1 MCIVFSSEA
10 IKPEIKNKKMLASII
25 SSDRY
30 IAIKFSGSNYNG
42 LTYDGTLRILTRD
55 TNGEELIV
63 PCRWNAAN
71 KRLESVAL
79 NKGGV
84 RVPNMYTPTTRLIS
98 KLNSAGYLFEFLNEL
113 QAEELTT

>member
-1 MCIVFSSEA
+1 MCIVFTSEG
-10 IKPEIKNKKMLASII
+10 INPTKKTKKMLASII

-55 TNGEELIV
+55 TNGEEFIV

-84 RVPNMYTPTTRLIS
+84 RVPNMYTPTNRLIS
-98 KLNSAGYLFEFLNEL
+98 KLNAAGYLFEMLNEL